1 MEMSMTLKKESE
13 GEAENDV
20 TAKSQASAALMA
32 SGTHSF
38 LTAML
43 GESPPGVMSFTLCRL
58 TCYIVCSSTKANR
71 IAPVNISGH
80 QQYGLIGHSL
90 TVEVSCLG
98 MFDLFGYFQNL
109 VTPPC
114 MGTASR
120 LRNDTPLCSPT
131 D

>member
-13 GEAENDV
+13 GEAENEV

-43 GESPPGVMSFTLCRL
+43 GESPPGVKGMSFTLCRL

-80 QQYGLIGHSL
+80 QQHGLI
-90 TVEVSCLG
+90 
-98 MFDLFGYFQNL
+98 
-109 VTPPC
+109 
-114 MGTASR
+114 
-120 LRNDTPLCSPT
+120 
-131 D
+131 